1 VPDLDTISSVKLP
14 GKGGHKV
21 ELIVVVAIL
30 GIALWFVDRVYQ
42 RVGRP
47 AGDATPVVEA
57 IDKLT
62 DTQRQ
67 WNVEQ
72 RAWNEATVDAFKLGT
87 QERRE
92 SAIILRDIET
102 TVERIEDD
110 VTDLHRGVAP

>member
-21 ELIVVVAIL
+21 ELIVIVAIL

-42 RVGRP
+42 RVERP
-47 AGDATPVVEA
+47 A
-57 IDKLT
+57 
-62 DTQRQ
+62 
-67 WNVEQ
+67 
-72 RAWNEATVDAFKLGT
+72 AWNEATVDAFKLGT

-110 VTDLHRGVAP
+110 VTDLHRGVAPQ